1 MKNTCRDRLEN
12 FFLPEI
18 AAFLVKKELLDS
30 VLVIFR
36 VNEVKSQERKLISM
50 HNVLIPSRDLYSTF
64 FRSSHTIFWWSSW
77 IVEHCT
83 CEFIDIFCHSYVIG
97 MKSYSRQGSC
107 QRIQCNSDFWETE
120 LSLRY
125 IQETNQLASLIIIIN
140 I

>member
-1 MKNTCRDRLEN
+1 MPGQVRE

-64 FRSSHTIFWWSSW
+64 FRSSHTIF
-77 IVEHCT
+77 
-83 CEFIDIFCHSYVIG
+83 
-97 MKSYSRQGSC
+97 
-107 QRIQCNSDFWETE
+107 
-120 LSLRY
+120 
-125 IQETNQLASLIIIIN
+125 
-140 I
+140 

>member
-64 FRSSHTIFWWSSW
+64 FRSSHTIF
-77 IVEHCT
+77 
-83 CEFIDIFCHSYVIG
+83 
-97 MKSYSRQGSC
+97 
-107 QRIQCNSDFWETE
+107 
-120 LSLRY
+120 
-125 IQETNQLASLIIIIN
+125 
-140 I
+140 